1 MGFGVSH
8 TVLGN
13 RLGKTAILLVV
24 AGVVGATGYLA
35 GHGAAAP
42 QPVVEKLPEVDL
54 SPHVIKARTGT
65 VVSRLVLDAT
75 IAAEPA
81 VPVRPEKSG
90 VVTKVYFKAGQYVND
105 GEAVLE
111 FRYTPEPVV
120 PTNPKAKPKAP
131 KPQTLYLRATVS
143 GKVADLAAH
152 LGSQVTPE
160 ADAFAVDRGR
170 FRAVA
175 KVDAKNVY
183 KLYNKP
189 KSIKMKIDHG
199 PAPFACPL
207 IDYGAGV
214 GSKAQSGK
222 DGQNPANGG
231 ESAGGGSDVEVTCRI
246 PGHRKVF
253 AGLPGKMSILTAQA
267 SRVVVV
273 PLSAVLG
280 QAADGA
286 VTVVGK
292 DGKRELRHVRL
303 GLNDGSQVEIKEGL
317 EAGEQILDRAP
328 EDPAFAGPGQGGD
341 EGGTPNRV
349 ILDGGGKI
357 LVPAPE
363 PS

>member
-1 MGFGVSH
+1 MSFG
-8 TVLGN
+8 VLGN
-13 RLGKTAILLVV
+13 RLGKSAILLVV
-24 AGVVGATGYLA
+24 VGVVGATGYLA

-42 QPVVEKLPEVDL
+42 KPVVEKLPEVDL
-54 SPHVIKARTGT
+54 SPHVIKARTGS

-90 VVTKVYFKAGQYVND
+90 TVTKVYFKAGQYVND
-105 GEAVLE
+105 GEAVLA
-111 FRYTPEPVV
+111 FTYTPEPVES
-120 PTNPKAKPKAP
+120 TNPKAKPKVP

-152 LGSQVTPE
+152 VGSQVSAD

-175 KVDAKNVY
+175 TVDSKNVY

-189 KSIKMKIDHG
+189 RSIKMKIDHG
-199 PAPFACPL
+199 PAPFSCPL

-214 GSKAQSGK
+214 GGKAQSDK
-222 DGQNPANGG
+222 NQNGMGG
-231 ESAGGGSDVEVTCRI
+231 DSSGTDVEVTCRI
-246 PGHRKVF
+246 PSYRKVF
-253 AGLPGKMSILTAQA
+253 AGLPGKMSVLTAQA
-267 SRVVVV
+267 SKVVVV

-280 QAADGA
+280 QTGNGL

-292 DGKRELRHVRL
+292 DNKHEVRHVKL
-303 GLNDGSQVEIKEGL
+303 GLNDGTQVEIKEGL

-328 EDPAFAGPGQGGD
+328 EDPAFTGPGQGEENSQQNSRVLKD
-341 EGGTPNRV
+341 GTVVRP
-349 ILDGGGKI
+349 
-357 LVPAPE
+357 VPAK
-363 PS
+363 S

>member
-1 MGFGVSH
+1 MGFG
-8 TVLGN
+8 VLGN
-13 RLGKTAILLVV
+13 RLGKSAILLVV
-24 AGVVGATGYLA
+24 VGVVGATGYLA

-42 QPVVEKLPEVDL
+42 KPVVQKLPEVDL
-54 SPHVIKARTGT
+54 SPHIIKVRTGS

-90 VVTKVYFKAGQYVND
+90 TVTKVYFKAGQYVND

-111 FRYTPEPVV
+111 FKYTPEQVA

-152 LGSQVTPE
+152 VGSQVTPE
-160 ADAFAVDRGR
+160 TDAFAVDRGR

-175 KVDAKNVY
+175 TVDSKNVY

-189 KSIKMKIDHG
+189 KAIKMKIDHG
-199 PAPFACPL
+199 PAPFSCPL

-214 GSKAQSGK
+214 GGKAQPDK
-222 DGQNPANGG
+222 NQDGM
-231 ESAGGGSDVEVTCRI
+231 EGGGGDSGGTDVQVTCRI
-246 PGHRKVF
+246 PSYRKVF
-253 AGLPGKMSILTAQA
+253 AGLPGKMSVLTAKA
-267 SRVVVV
+267 SKVVVV

-280 QAADGA
+280 QTANGL

-292 DGKRELRHVRL
+292 NDKTELRHVKL
-303 GLNDGSQVEIKEGL
+303 GLNDGTQVEIKEGL
-317 EAGEQILDRAP
+317 EADERILDRAP
-328 EDPAFAGPGQGGD
+328 EDPAFTGPGQGEENSEQNGRVLND
-341 EGGTPNRV
+341 GNGGVVV
-349 ILDGGGKI
+349 IPG
-357 LVPAPE
+357 PAP
-363 PS
+363 S

>member
-1 MGFGVSH
+1 
-8 TVLGN
+8 
-13 RLGKTAILLVV
+13 
-24 AGVVGATGYLA
+24 
-35 GHGAAAP
+35 
-42 QPVVEKLPEVDL
+42 VEKLPEVDL

-90 VVTKVYFKAGQYVND
+90 TVTKVYFKAGQYVND

-111 FRYTPEPVV
+111 FKYTPEQVV
-120 PTNPKAKPKAP
+120 PTNPKAKPKVP

-143 GKVADLAAH
+143 GKVADLVAH
-152 LGSQVTPE
+152 VGSQVTPE
-160 ADAFAVDRGR
+160 ADVFAVDRGR

-175 KVDAKNVY
+175 KVDSKNVY

-199 PAPFACPL
+199 PAPFSCPL
-207 IDYGAGV
+207 IAYGAGV
-214 GSKAQSGK
+214 GTKAQPDK
-222 DGQNPANGG
+222 NQDGVGGGGGGG
-231 ESAGGGSDVEVTCRI
+231 EAGGTEVEVTCRI
-246 PGHRKVF
+246 PSHRKVF
-253 AGLPGKMSILTAQA
+253 AGLPGKMSVLTDQA
-267 SRVVVV
+267 AKVVVV

-280 QAADGA
+280 QTGNGM

-292 DGKRELRHVRL
+292 GNKPELRKVKL
-303 GLNDGSQVEIKEGL
+303 GLNDGSQIEIKEGL

-328 EDPAFAGPGQGGD
+328 EDPAFSGPGQGGA
-341 EGGTPNRV
+341 ENNEQNGRV
-349 ILDGGGKI
+349 IINDGAGKVVV
-357 LVPAPE
+357 VPAPE